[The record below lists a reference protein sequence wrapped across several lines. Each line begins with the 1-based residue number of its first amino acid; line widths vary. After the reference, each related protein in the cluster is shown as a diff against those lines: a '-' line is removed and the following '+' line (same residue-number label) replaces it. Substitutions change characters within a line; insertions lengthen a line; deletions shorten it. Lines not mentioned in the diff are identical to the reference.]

1 MTQEKIISLL
11 RIAIELA
18 GDGGPRPFTDEEETA
33 MYNFLDRLEQL
44 GDVLDEDDRPFP
56 KIIQTEQLKHGKGD
70 LKMEEYNRNAKIF
83 ISPDKP
89 KEFAIATCISKEDLY
104 DDAYSNGM
112 SEGLKIGRE
121 SCSQMVEQFL
131 EETFGDGDLIPPL
144 LMPQLIDKWNK
155 FIKKKL

>member
-1 MTQEKIISLL
+1 MKPEDKERVEALYKSCALGIFGKQFSCTLCK
-11 RIAIELA
+11 
-18 GDGGPRPFTDEEETA
+18 ETVEHDDCDDCPI
-33 MYNFLDRLEQL
+33 FL
-44 GDVLDEDDRPFP
+44 
-56 KIIQTEQLKHGKGD
+56 T
-70 LKMEEYNRNAKIF
+70 MEEYNRNAKIL

-131 EETFGDGDLIPPL
+131 EETFSDGDLIPPL
-144 LMPQLIDKWNK
+144 LIPQLIDKWNK
-155 FIKKKL
+155 FIKERL

>member
-1 MTQEKIISLL
+1 MTM
-11 RIAIELA
+11 RA
-18 GDGGPRPFTDEEETA
+18 GEHDDCDDCPI
-33 MYNFLDRLEQL
+33 FL
-44 GDVLDEDDRPFP
+44 
-56 KIIQTEQLKHGKGD
+56 T
-70 LKMEEYNRNAKIF
+70 MEEYSRNARIL

-104 DDAYSNGM
+104 DEAYSNGM

-155 FIKKKL
+155 FIKERL